1 MASDDKTY
9 WYVLTHPSPA
19 QIEWMLQRENLG
31 EFRRNDESPEPL
43 EYFIPFQFLLRAPT
57 KAALTSKTEDYSD
70 RVVYDPMAEV
80 DNGIR
85 EALHSYIFIH
95 ADENRIARLLESEWN
110 SAGRL
115 HLHYYRTIS
124 GEPLRVMD
132 AEMRS
137 FMETLRNRQL
147 RYYLG
152 QPIDAMGV
160 GDTVTLR
167 IAPWEGRK
175 ATITRL
181 ELRGGRSNLTVTM
194 DILGNLTRVTFP
206 DVHDGD
212 IAFDDEALE
221 RLISGNLLRNFEQEL
236 LAILARRFGRKPSED
251 DRRRDNSR
259 MSRIYGYRGV
269 IVDDVDEQHRFAALM
284 LICASLL
291 GDKEVK
297 KQYVAQLKEWLG
309 SRTEPVNDTEAYLMI
324 ALFVA
329 LRDPSLREA
338 VKAYRNTHDDCPD
351 IIRQLFS
358 RVKRLRCR

>member
-1 MASDDKTY
+1 
-9 WYVLTHPSPA
+9 
-19 QIEWMLQRENLG
+19 MLQRENLG
-31 EFRRNDESPEPL
+31 EFRHDDELAPEPL
-43 EYFIPFQFLLRAPT
+43 EYFVPFQFLLRAPMPSAPT
-57 KAALTSKTEDYSD
+57 TAAEDYIARPVTD
-70 RVVYDPMAEV
+70 QLAVE

-95 ADENRIARLLESEWN
+95 ADENRIAKILESEWN

-132 AEMRS
+132 AEMRC
-137 FMETLRNRQL
+137 FMETLRSRQL

-160 GDTVTLR
+160 GDTVTLH

-181 ELRGGRSNLTVTM
+181 ELRGGRSKLTVTI

-212 IAFDDEALE
+212 ISFDDEALE
-221 RLISGNLLRNFEQEL
+221 RLIRGNLLRNFEQEV
-236 LAILARRFGRKPSED
+236 LAVLARRFKRKPSED

-259 MSRIYGYRGV
+259 LSRIYGYRGI
-269 IVDDVDEQHRFAALM
+269 IVDDVDEQHRFTALM
-284 LICASLL
+284 LICATLL

-297 KQYVAQLKEWLG
+297 KQYVVQLKEWLG

-329 LRDPSLREA
+329 LRDPALREA
-338 VKAYRNTHDDCPD
+338 VKTYRNAHDNCTD
-351 IIRQLFS
+351 IIRQMFA
-358 RVKRLRCR
+358 RVKRIRCR